1 MATLTGQTVKG
12 SYKDLLQVSNSNSGI
27 DATARAVSDGEATAS
42 LLYLSTTEVY
52 SPGKAGTSNTVFGKS
67 AGASLDAGSNYNTFF
82 GHEVSIATMDDA
94 TYNVGIGYRALY
106 ALEEG
111 DYNVC
116 VGRMSGGAITDGQ
129 QNTAY
134 GNGSL
139 ESAVA
144 QSFVVAIG
152 SGAASALNNDTAD
165 GTVAV
170 GRQALNA
177 LTSGAGNTAVGY
189 QTLDANLVGSYN
201 TAIGYES
208 LTTFV
213 ADASNHGHN
222 SAVGHKAGKFVSTG
236 TENTFVGSSAGQGIT
251 GTPLT
256 GNDNTAIGAGAGIE
270 LEGAAHSNTFVG
282 ASAGNST
289 ETGIGNTLMGYEA
302 DVDVDSDS
310 YQVRIGHYGALR
322 YMTAQLDMSGD
333 KQGSFTNAGTD
344 NRPATG
350 ALLKIP
356 QYGFLKRV
364 TCTVVTASGGTGIYN
379 ISLGNTSVAAGTV
392 LDTQLELI
400 GVGAADGNGT
410 TSRTQAADT
419 ASDTN
424 LDIVTAKYVHIWEAS
439 QATDASAGWA
449 DVDKFLYVCHAGTGN
464 AENAQD
470 AVIRITAE
478 FFGED

>member
-67 AGASLDAGSNYNTFF
+67 AGANLDPDSNYNTFF

-144 QSFVVAIG
+144 QSFNVAIG

-236 TENTFVGSSAGQGIT
+236 TE
-251 GTPLT
+251 
-256 GNDNTAIGAGAGIE
+256 
-270 LEGAAHSNTFVG
+270 NTFVG